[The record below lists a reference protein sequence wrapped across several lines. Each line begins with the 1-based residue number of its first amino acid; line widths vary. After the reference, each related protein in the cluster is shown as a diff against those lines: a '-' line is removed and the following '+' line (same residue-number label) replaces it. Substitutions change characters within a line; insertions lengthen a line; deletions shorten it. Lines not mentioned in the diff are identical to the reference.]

1 MKIRFIRSSCEKS
14 ADSAKIS
21 DRGRKGLRHDTA
33 ALWLLSSLQRKII
46 YHPIKKHE
54 NDSRKVLN
62 LPIQVEH
69 FLRKLAQRV
78 GFEPTVPLPVHLI
91 SSQGRY
97 NHFDTA
103 AYAYSV
109 SATHAVRII
118 ITKAQVKIKCKFGR
132 LPFVRTFHPPRFVCK
147 ILYTKRGIIFIS
159 L

>member
-1 MKIRFIRSSCEKS
+1 M
-14 ADSAKIS
+14 
-21 DRGRKGLRHDTA
+21 
-33 ALWLLSSLQRKII
+33 
-46 YHPIKKHE
+46 
-54 NDSRKVLN
+54 LN

-132 LPFVRTFHPPRFVCK
+132 LPFVHTSPLASFVK
-147 ILYTKRGIIFIS
+147 FFTRSGGLFLFLFDGTPVLKDIS
-159 L
+159 IQAEE